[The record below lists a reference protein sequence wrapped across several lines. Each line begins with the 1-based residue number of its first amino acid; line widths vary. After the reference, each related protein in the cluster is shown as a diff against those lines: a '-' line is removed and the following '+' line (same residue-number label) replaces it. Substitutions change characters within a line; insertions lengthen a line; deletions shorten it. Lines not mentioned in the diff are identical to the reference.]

1 MSENEYFNGEE
12 ANSYL
17 FETGKINRERDQK
30 FISLGAEY
38 FIDDSSSFTLN
49 GFYRDN
55 EGINDGVVTIDE
67 LNSIGGSPISKLSES
82 NMNLNLMNL
91 FKSQAL

>member
-1 MSENEYFNGEE
+1 MSISMEKE

-38 FIDDSSSFTLN
+38 FIDDSSSFTIKWILP
-49 GFYRDN
+49 R
-55 EGINDGVVTIDE
+55 
-67 LNSIGGSPISKLSES
+67 
-82 NMNLNLMNL
+82 
-91 FKSQAL
+91 Q